1 MNMDAKSGFGR
12 KAIFLASVCAMS
24 FGATQAQQITATR
37 NLSPEL
43 AKALL
48 QDAAS
53 VNRLTAEGK
62 LLHESNP
69 NPRSWGQYCGSAW
82 LLNDQGELRKAIQAA
97 SMALFVGSTDVNR
110 EMAYAFAKRDLAI
123 SYSYSGNLEMAQKYA
138 TESISHNA
146 GSQYQ
151 DIWSVSYKTLG
162 DVASRK
168 GEHVKAIEHY
178 RKAESYSSVGWRRLV
193 RISLANAY
201 FHARQDDNASA
212 MLKEIST
219 YGQSPLKEMVAR
231 LGAEMALRAG
241 RVDEAVTKF
250 REYGSAAE
258 KEDGD
263 YHRVWALDG
272 EARALAAKGDKRGA
286 LIAFQDATAAAEKVR
301 ARFRSE
307 EFKTGMFG
315 EMDAV
320 FARTIAALGDAGE
333 TDRAFQV
340 AEAARARALADQIR
354 GRVQGASALA
364 ATPTISPA
372 IGGVQAI
379 LGASDVAIAYYV
391 TEDQTFAWLISPK
404 DASITK
410 LAVKRD
416 DLRAAIQRFRAA
428 IVERAPDIKDH
439 AGRLHNILIKP
450 LNIKSGSN
458 VIVIPHDA
466 LHHVPFQALWSG
478 DQFLLAAGSISYA
491 PSAAVLLH
499 IAKTRNAS
507 RPRQLI
513 AFGNPDLGNQSL
525 ALPGAEREVENIKAI
540 FPGAVT
546 FVGAEASKPRFIAE
560 APRYT
565 MIHVAAHA
573 EFDDVDPL
581 YSRVRLASE
590 KNQSGFLE
598 ARDIY
603 GLNFRSATLIT
614 LSACESGMS
623 RITRGD
629 EIWGFSRSFLTAGA
643 PALVLSL
650 WPVADQSTEKLMT
663 TFYRELVTV
672 EPRAALRQAQ
682 LEVSRMKEYEHP
694 FFWAAFNLTGDW
706 R

>member
-1 MNMDAKSGFGR
+1 MNSHASFR
-12 KAIFLASVCAMS
+12 RRAIFVGLTLYAMS
-24 FGATQAQQITATR
+24 ISASHAQQITATR
-37 NLSPEL
+37 ALSPEL

-69 NPRSWGQYCGSAW
+69 NPRSWGQYCGAAW

-110 EMAYAFAKRDLAI
+110 ESAYAFAKRDLAI
-123 SYSYSGNLEMAQKYA
+123 SYSYSGNLEMAEKYA
-138 TESISHNA
+138 TESVSHNA
-146 GSQYQ
+146 GSYYQ
-151 DIWSVSYKTLG
+151 DVWSVSYKTLG

-168 GEHVKAIEHY
+168 GEHVRAIEHY

-201 FHARQDDNASA
+201 FQARQDENANA
-212 MLKEIST
+212 MLKEVST

-250 REYGSAAE
+250 REYGSAAQ
-258 KEDGD
+258 KEDGE
-263 YHRVWALDG
+263 YHHVWALDG
-272 EARALAAKGDKRGA
+272 EARALTAKGDKRAA

-307 EFKTGMFG
+307 EFKAGMFG
-315 EMDAV
+315 EMDTV
-320 FARTIAALGDAGE
+320 FARTIAALSEAKE

-340 AEAARARALADQIR
+340 AEAARARALTDQIR

-364 ATPTISPA
+364 SAPALSPA
-372 IGGVQAI
+372 IADVQAI

-404 DASITK
+404 DASITT
-410 LAVKRD
+410 LAVKRN
-416 DLRAAIQRFRAA
+416 DLRTAVQRFRTA
-428 IVERAPDIKDH
+428 IVDRAPDIKDH
-439 AGRLHNILIKP
+439 AGRLHNMLIQP

-458 VIVIPHDA
+458 IIVIPHDA
-466 LHHVPFQALWSG
+466 LHHIPFQALWSG
-478 DQFLLAAGSISYA
+478 DQYLLAAGSISYA
-491 PSAAVLLH
+491 PSAAVLLQ
-499 IAKTRNAS
+499 ITKTRNAS

-540 FPGAVT
+540 FPGSVT
-546 FVGAEASKPRFIAE
+546 FIGAEASKPRFIAE
-560 APRYT
+560 APRHT

-598 ARDIY
+598 AREIY
-603 GLNFRSATLIT
+603 DLNFSGATLIT

-663 TFYRELVTV
+663 TFYRELVST
-672 EPRAALRQAQ
+672 ETRAAMRQAQ
-682 LEVSRMKEYEHP
+682 LEVSRMKEYAHP